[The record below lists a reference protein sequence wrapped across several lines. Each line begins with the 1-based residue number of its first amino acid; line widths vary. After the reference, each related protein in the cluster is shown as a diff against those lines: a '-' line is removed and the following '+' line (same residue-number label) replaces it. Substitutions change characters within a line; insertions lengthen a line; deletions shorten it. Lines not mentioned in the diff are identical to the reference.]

1 MYMHQEYICYAKEIM
16 YTSTGMPGKDS
27 LPVPLVTK
35 EILLE
40 ADLHVCG
47 CDPQVET
54 WSLPQVLKVWQTVI
68 MQYQLYYVDWYF
80 IVLK

>member
-54 WSLPQVLKVWQTVI
+54 
-68 MQYQLYYVDWYF
+68 
-80 IVLK
+80 